1 MGNVIKSRI
10 IVEWAMEEP
19 NWKNIR
25 KIQHRIPSRFRLR
38 IVENAR
44 PLEYIAL
51 SYNHCQ
57 NCCNKTDIN
66 IFSTCPPTFASPPPP
81 PPPPPKMG
89 LKKFW
94 SWGKNKGGGGGGGGR
109 KGEILKIVKRYT
121 FVDMLQLILAM
132 IVAFVNVGHFYKET

>member
-66 IFSTCPPTFASPPPP
+66 IFSTCPPTW
-81 PPPPPKMG
+81 G
-89 LKKFW
+89 
-94 SWGKNKGGGGGGGGR
+94 SWETKRGGGGGGR
-109 KGEILKIVKRYT
+109 EEGGDIKNCETLYLCGHVTTHFGNDCGFCECRPFLQRNLKC
-121 FVDMLQLILAM
+121 
-132 IVAFVNVGHFYKET
+132 